1 MLSLLFSLMQPTYAQ
16 DSIAITDIHS
26 STSETGEFYTI
37 YRMNLETRL
46 KLGLDP
52 AAYDVMT
59 SDNVIPAMKRL
70 KTELKCFNADCDI
83 ELAKQLGAKYV
94 LTSEHSFYNQTNRHY
109 LTLKVH
115 DVETNRFIATQKFDY
130 EKESEAIDI
139 NPYQIVMSL
148 NDLVPKEHVDLAP
161 KKMTFPKIPAPPLPK
176 AKDVKNVLVASAIV
190 APVVYLFVDNF
201 SNIAGK
207 Y

>member
-1 MLSLLFSLMQPTYAQ
+1 MFSLLLTLILPSYAQ
-16 DSIAITDIHS
+16 DSIAITDIRS
-26 STSETGEFYTI
+26 DSSETGEYYSI

-46 KLGLDP
+46 KYGLDP
-52 AAYDVMT
+52 KEYDIIT
-59 SDNVIPAMKRL
+59 SDNVIPAIKKL
-70 KTELKCFNADCDI
+70 KTEMNCFNADCEI
-83 ELAKQLGAKYV
+83 ETAKQVGAKYV
-94 LTSEHSFYNQTNRHY
+94 LTSEHSFYNETNKHY

-115 DVETNRFIATQKFDY
+115 DVEANRFIATQQFIY
-130 EKESEAIDI
+130 EKESDAVNI
-139 NPYQIVMSL
+139 NPDLIIKSL
-148 NDLVPKEHVDLAP
+148 NDQAHVHVDLTP

-176 AKDVKNVLVASAIV
+176 AKDVKDVLVASAIV